1 MQKNSREVEKEVEKS
16 LLKMVKFVAV
26 VMLISSFIHSYQQF
40 NRVETMY
47 AFSKKTNWSQQIKDL
62 NYFDNEKI
70 VVKDA
75 PLAGFEVMG
84 TQTKNKIYLDKN
96 IKYYSDFLYY
106 YTHEYFHYLQQ
117 QYPMSEPLLVHYR
130 STELTTKQEK
140 LVANKNEEILTDLI
154 TYKLLNV
161 DNLSYLETK
170 EAKNM
175 LKDDDVKKYVDY
187 YVKLSKFNNNHFH
200 KITKIEL

>member
-1 MQKNSREVEKEVEKS
+1 MGINKEFLNKHANKIS
-16 LLKMVKFVAV
+16 ITVAV
-26 VMLISSFIHSYQQF
+26 IIIISVIASCFVSIY
-40 NRVETMY
+40 RVETMY
-47 AFSKKTNWSQQIKDL
+47 AFSTKTKWEQQIKDL
-62 NYFDNEKI
+62 NYFDNKKI
-70 VVKDA
+70 IVKDA
-75 PLAGFEVMG
+75 PLQHFEILG
-84 TQTKNKIYLDKN
+84 TQTKNRIYLDKN

-140 LVANKNEEILTDLI
+140 LVANKNDEILTDLI

-161 DNLSYLETK
+161 DNLSYLDTN

-175 LKDDDVKKYVDY
+175 LKDDDVKKYIDY
-187 YVKLSKFNNNHFH
+187 YIKLSKFNNNHFH
-200 KITKIEL
+200 KITKMDL

>member
-1 MQKNSREVEKEVEKS
+1 MSKNRAFLDKHADKIS
-16 LLKMVKFVAV
+16 KFLV
-26 VMLISSFIHSYQQF
+26 VIIIFGVFVSCFESVY
-40 NRVETMY
+40 RVETMY
-47 AFSKKTNWSQQIKDL
+47 AFSKKTNWSQQIEDL

-70 VVKDA
+70 IVKDA

-84 TQTKNKIYLDKN
+84 TQTKNRIYLDKD

-117 QYPMSEPLLVHYR
+117 QYPLSEPLLVHYR

-140 LVANKNEEILTDLI
+140 LVANKNDEILTDLI

-187 YVKLSKFNNNHFH
+187 YIKLSKFNNNHFN
-200 KITKIEL
+200 KMTRIDL

>member
-1 MQKNSREVEKEVEKS
+1 MGINKAFLDKHANKISIT
-16 LLKMVKFVAV
+16 VAV
-26 VMLISSFIHSYQQF
+26 IMIISVIASCFVSIY
-40 NRVETMY
+40 RVETMY

-70 VVKDA
+70 IVKDA
-75 PLAGFEVMG
+75 PLQHFEVMG
-84 TQTKNKIYLDKN
+84 TQTKNRIYLDKD

-117 QYPMSEPLLVHYR
+117 QYPLSEPLLVHYR

-140 LVANKNEEILTDLI
+140 LVANKNDEILTDLI
-154 TYKLLNV
+154 TYQLTKL
-161 DNLSYLETK
+161 DTLSYLSEK
-170 EAKNM
+170 EAKKL
-175 LKDDDVKKYVDY
+175 LKDEKVEKYINY

-200 KITKIEL
+200 KITRIDL